1 MRKNNIKGI
10 WFDTIGINIFN
21 TAILVLVGDNADS
34 LKNAAPKIDKELNTA
49 NLVQKCVKK
58 LIEDDYLYDC
68 TLTAPNAVKN
78 IIVFFHAKSPNDVPY
93 ETMVHEF
100 HHAAYSL
107 CDTRGINDEETE
119 TYLQEYLF
127 HDMLCKVDDYVA
139 AEKKSKR
146 KSKKNT

>member
-21 TAILVLVGDNADS
+21 TAILVLVGDNADN

-49 NLVQKCVKK
+49 NLVQECVKK

-68 TLTAPNAVKN
+68 TLTAPNAVKD
-78 IIVFFHAKSPNDVPY
+78 IIVFFHAKSPKDVPY

-100 HHAAYSL
+100 HHAAYDL

-119 TYLQEYLF
+119 AYLQEYLF